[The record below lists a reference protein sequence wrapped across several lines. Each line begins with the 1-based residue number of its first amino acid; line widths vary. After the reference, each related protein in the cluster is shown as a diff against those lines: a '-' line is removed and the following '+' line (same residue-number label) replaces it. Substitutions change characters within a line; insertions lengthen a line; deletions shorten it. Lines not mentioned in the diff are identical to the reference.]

1 MNTMHPA
8 PLHGSTGVATPNA
21 GRYLQQLCKHFAHA
35 RPSVFTEASGEIAFT
50 AGTCRLVADAETLT
64 ITLSTA
70 DAVQLAELRGVIE
83 RHLVRFAFREP
94 LQIDWQA

>member
-8 PLHGSTGVATPNA
+8 PLPCS
-21 GRYLQQLCKHFAHA
+21 
-35 RPSVFTEASGEIAFT
+35 
-50 AGTCRLVADAETLT
+50 DAETLT

-70 DAVQLAELRGVIE
+70 DAVQLAELRNVIE